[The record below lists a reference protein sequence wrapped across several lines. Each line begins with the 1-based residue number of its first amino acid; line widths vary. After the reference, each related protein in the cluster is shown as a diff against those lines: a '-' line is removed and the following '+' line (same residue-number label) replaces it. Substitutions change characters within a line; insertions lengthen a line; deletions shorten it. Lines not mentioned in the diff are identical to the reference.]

1 MPVGSLSPIA
11 AEANH
16 TSKSF
21 VIVTAGAQLT
31 KLAKI
36 KGGYD
41 GGWLFVLTPKGTHVK
56 VNAKVSDLAKPLQQG
71 RPLPELRGFRI
82 LKAP

>member
-1 MPVGSLSPIA
+1 MPVASLIA
-11 AEANH
+11 AEVNH

-41 GGWLFVLTPKGTHVK
+41 GGWLFVLTPESTHVK
-56 VNAKVSDLAKPLQQG
+56 VNAKVSDLAKPLHQR
-71 RPLPELRGFRI
+71 RPPPEPRGFRI